1 MLLNI
6 EYSKNTS
13 TKRPERAALSDLISW
28 RLCAIA
34 ESAV

>member
-28 RLCAIA
+28 RFDVRYC
-34 ESAV
+34 